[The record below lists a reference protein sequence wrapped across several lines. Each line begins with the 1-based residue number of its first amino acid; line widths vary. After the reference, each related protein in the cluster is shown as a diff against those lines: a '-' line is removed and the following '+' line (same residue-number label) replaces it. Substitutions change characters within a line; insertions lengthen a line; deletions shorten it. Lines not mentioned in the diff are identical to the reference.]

1 MSCIVIL
8 MSFTAIFHSIGYE
21 WTHVHNIECCWT
33 NMLNWF
39 ERACNY
45 DFIHTS
51 HQFETKMLHRY
62 MDCEFFL
69 NRFYDGVCVLEW
81 I

>member
-1 MSCIVIL
+1 
-8 MSFTAIFHSIGYE
+8 
-21 WTHVHNIECCWT
+21 
-33 NMLNWF
+33 MLNWF

-45 DFIHTS
+45 DLVHTS